1 MKDYARSEPRLKVVS
16 SSQLLNN
23 ETKAKIL
30 KLFIKGSRPRLSK
43 KLAQSL
49 ENLYLFCQA
58 MAQKESLCSVWNKNR
73 LISYF
78 INNMTSCASFKIRPV
93 ACQDKLS

>member
-1 MKDYARSEPRLKVVS
+1 MNGFMKAKNTFAASVSKAKIKVELFLKDYARSEPRLKVVS
-16 SSQLLNN
+16 SSQLLNS
-23 ETKAKIL
+23 ETKAWAKIL

-58 MAQKESLCSVWNKNR
+58 MAQKESLCSVWS
-73 LISYF
+73 LE
-78 INNMTSCASFKIRPV
+78 
-93 ACQDKLS
+93 

>member
-16 SSQLLNN
+16 SSQLLNS
-23 ETKAKIL
+23 ETKAWAKIL

-49 ENLYLFCQA
+49 ENLYQHIEDHTDE
-58 MAQKESLCSVWNKNR
+58 KVSLN
-73 LISYF
+73 
-78 INNMTSCASFKIRPV
+78 
-93 ACQDKLS
+93 DKT